1 MKTYLLIAG
10 SSYYPDFGTGDWV
23 RAFETEKNAED
34 VVETIEHHNFYTKGK
49 NKGEIKST
57 SKSYKINDQIYDWY
71 EIIDL
76 KKWIFP

>member
-10 SSYYPDFGTGDWV
+10 HNYYPEHGTGDWIK
-23 RAFETEKNAED
+23 AFETEKDAED
-34 VVETIEHHNFYTKGK
+34 VVETIEHHDFYTKGK

-57 SKSYKINDQIYDWY
+57 FKRYKINDKIYDWY

-76 KKWIFP
+76 KEWIFP